1 MDCNS
6 YSYTAPGFGV
16 DEPSKKPLK
25 PCNRVIIERVE
36 HNEKQFFI
44 VSTGDICTNDYTWS
58 KYYNLNF
65 AMKAAQEWIE
75 KGV

>member
-1 MDCNS
+1 MDCNN

-16 DEPSKKPLK
+16 DKPSKKPLK

-36 HNEKQFFI
+36 HNGKHFFI
-44 VSTGDICTNDYTWS
+44 VSTGDIMTNDYVWT
-58 KYYNLNF
+58 KYYNLDF